1 MRNGYG
7 CTPTSGCA
15 FSRTIP
21 TRRKR
26 WSRRTGTRG
35 MRSCTFAAV
44 GASSGSTR
52 ISCRSTSGKSS
63 SSARA
68 TSTPPRR
75 LRPRAARSTSCTAR
89 KIFWTLTKASGLRGN
104 RRAVSPVLRKAPHA
118 PRGGAPAERTGEPC
132 RNRGPARV
140 LQPKQLHP
148 RVQARIRHDAAR
160 VPPHAL
166 PPDGAHGGMTRSRR
180 AGRVPGFPRR
190 NAHKKNIKR
199 KTEAL
204 CHIAAVLPFFA
215 SGSAALAE
223 TARRRRRPSRPF
235 RSGPGSIRFA
245 SSFRPCTAP

>member
-1 MRNGYG
+1 MYHENGDFGLVRMVTLLPTPQSRSLFSLHTIGWHRCNDLYRITRPNG
-7 CTPTSGCA
+7 CETHLVLIT
-15 FSRTIP
+15 
-21 TRRKR
+21 
-26 WSRRTGTRG
+26 
-35 MRSCTFAAV
+35 
-44 GASSGSTR
+44 
-52 ISCRSTSGKSS
+52 
-63 SSARA
+63 
-68 TSTPPRR
+68 
-75 LRPRAARSTSCTAR
+75 
-89 KIFWTLTKASGLRGN
+89 TKG
-104 RRAVSPVLRKAPHA
+104 
-118 PRGGAPAERTGEPC
+118 RGGATAERAGEPC

-180 AGRVPGFPRR
+180 AGCVPGFPRR

-223 TARRRRRPSRPF
+223 TARRGRRPSRPF
-235 RSGPGSIRFA
+235 RSGPGSIRFS
-245 SSFRPCTAP
+245 SSFRLCTAP